1 MAATTPKATGPN
13 ASVGQA
19 LEIAPPIITLSVDP
33 GQVVKTQINL
43 RDVASGDL
51 IVTSQVNDFEAN
63 GNDGTPKI
71 LLDEDQDSPFS
82 LKDWISPIPQLR
94 LKSREIR
101 NLPITIRVPKNASPG
116 GHYGIIRFSATP
128 PELEGTG
135 VSLSASLGAL
145 VLMNVSGNI
154 KSQLAIEQFSVTK
167 DDKSGS
173 LFESTPVTFVEHLK
187 NTGNSLE
194 QPAGQIIITN
204 MFGKKVAAVNVN
216 LPPRYILPDS
226 TRKFSQPLDSAV
238 IGKKKL
244 FGRYTAKL
252 TLTYGAD
259 KQSVTKTISF
269 WVIPYRLIIA
279 IIIALVGGFFLLRHL
294 IRRYNRTIIS
304 RSRRR

>member
-1 MAATTPKATGPN
+1 
-13 ASVGQA
+13 
-19 LEIAPPIITLSVDP
+19 
-33 GQVVKTQINL
+33 
-43 RDVASGDL
+43 
-51 IVTSQVNDFEAN
+51 
-63 GNDGTPKI
+63 
-71 LLDEDQDSPFS
+71 
-82 LKDWISPIPQLR
+82 
-94 LKSREIR
+94 
-101 NLPITIRVPKNASPG
+101 
-116 GHYGIIRFSATP
+116 
-128 PELEGTG
+128 
-135 VSLSASLGAL
+135 
-145 VLMNVSGNI
+145 
-154 KSQLAIEQFSVTK
+154 
-167 DDKSGS
+167 
-173 LFESTPVTFVEHLK
+173 
-187 NTGNSLE
+187 
-194 QPAGQIIITN
+194 